1 MKPEAI
7 GVHSDV
13 RWDEKFYKIKWLSP
27 IMWAVERT
35 ISTSATHSAHHGKQ
49 EPLAAQLSSIIG

>member
-13 RWDEKFYKIKWLSP
+13 RWDEQFYKIKWLSP

-49 EPLAAQLSSIIG
+49 EPPLLNFPP